1 MDAGNMLKPMLARGE
16 LHCIGATPLDEYRQY
31 IEKDQALERRFQPV
45 MVDQPTV
52 EDTISILRGIKDRYE
67 VYHGVKITDSSLVA
81 AATLSNRYITDRF
94 LPDKAIDLVDE
105 ACAAFNAPL
114 AGVMF
119 SLEELQKNFN
129 SSMLVCIISGCVT
142 SDFISKNV
150 FGLSPVFDF
159 HLKAALPLVHY
170 WMLVLLGILLG
181 LCGAFYNFIMLKG
194 QDLFGAMK
202 KIPAKYRIVFP
213 FVVSGIVC
221 YTLPSI
227 LAGGH
232 AMISLITG
240 HTLLVSTMLLLLVAK
255 FFFSAF
261 CFGSG
266 APGGIFF
273 PLLILGAYL
282 GAIYGTL
289 MIQASGIPSYYLVNF
304 ITISMA
310 GFFTA
315 IVRAPITGILLIAEM
330 TGTFEHFL
338 SLAVVCI
345 ISYLVAHLLKSE
357 PIYESLL
364 GRILAKNGFKESE
377 NADHKVL
384 RGFAVGTG
392 SIAAKQLVKDVPWP
406 EHCLIVTLNRGD
418 EEIIARGSTEIHA
431 GDTIIA
437 LIDDSYLGMVT
448 ESIQLICGEIIPE

>member
-1 MDAGNMLKPMLARGE
+1 MGKTRLIAETGAGQHGVATATAAALMGMECVVYMGKEDTERQALNVYRMRLL
-16 LHCIGATPLDEYRQY
+16 GATVIPVTTGTGTLKDACSACFREWTNRISDTHYCLGSVMGPHPFPTIVRDFQAV
-31 IEKDQALERRFQPV
+31 ISKEIKEQLMEKE
-45 MVDQPTV
+45 
-52 EDTISILRGIKDRYE
+52 GK
-67 VYHGVKITDSSLVA
+67 
-81 AATLSNRYITDRF
+81 
-94 LPDKAIDLVDE
+94 LPDAVIACVGGGSNAI
-105 ACAAFNAPL
+105 
-114 AGVMF
+114 
-119 SLEELQKNFN
+119 
-129 SSMLVCIISGCVT
+129 
-142 SDFISKNV
+142 
-150 FGLSPVFDF
+150 
-159 HLKAALPLVHY
+159 
-170 WMLVLLGILLG
+170 
-181 LCGAFYNFIMLKG
+181 GAFYNFIMLKG

-289 MIQASGIPSYYLVNF
+289 VIQASGIPSYYLVNF

-377 NADHKVL
+377 DADHKVL

-392 SIAAKQLVKDVPWP
+392 SIAAKQLVKDIPWP

-418 EEIIARGSTEIHA
+418 EEIIARGSTEIHV

-437 LIDDSYLGMVT
+437 LIDDNYLGMVT

>member
-1 MDAGNMLKPMLARGE
+1 MMTCGAGAGLA
-16 LHCIGATPLDEYRQY
+16 
-31 IEKDQALERRFQPV
+31 
-45 MVDQPTV
+45 
-52 EDTISILRGIKDRYE
+52 
-67 VYHGVKITDSSLVA
+67 
-81 AATLSNRYITDRF
+81 
-94 LPDKAIDLVDE
+94 
-105 ACAAFNAPL
+105 AAFNAPL

-159 HLKAALPLVHY
+159 HLTAALPLKHY
-170 WMLVLLGILLG
+170 WMLVLLGVLLG
-181 LCGAFYNFIMLKG
+181 CCGAFYNFVMLKG
-194 QDLFGAMK
+194 QDLFSAMK
-202 KIPAKYRIVFP
+202 KIPDKYRIVFP

-232 AMISLITG
+232 AMVSLITG
-240 HTLLVSTMLLLLVAK
+240 HTLLVSTMLLLLICK
-255 FFFSAF
+255 FLFSAF

-273 PLLILGAYL
+273 PMLILGSYI
-282 GAIYGTL
+282 GAIYGTI

-364 GRILAKNGFKESE
+364 GRILAKNGFKESDD
-377 NADHKVL
+377 ADHKVL

-392 SIAAKQLVKDVPWP
+392 SLAASKLVKDIPWP
-406 EHCLIVTLNRGD
+406 DHCLIVTLNRGD
-418 EEIIARGSTEIHA
+418 EEIIARGSTEILA
-431 GDTIIA
+431 GDKIIA
-437 LIDDSYLGMVT
+437 LIDDNYLGMVT

>member
-1 MDAGNMLKPMLARGE
+1 MGKFE
-16 LHCIGATPLDEYRQY
+16 
-31 IEKDQALERRFQPV
+31 
-45 MVDQPTV
+45 
-52 EDTISILRGIKDRYE
+52 
-67 VYHGVKITDSSLVA
+67 
-81 AATLSNRYITDRF
+81 
-94 LPDKAIDLVDE
+94 
-105 ACAAFNAPL
+105 
-114 AGVMF
+114 
-119 SLEELQKNFN
+119 
-129 SSMLVCIISGCVT
+129 
-142 SDFISKNV
+142 FISKNV

-170 WMLVLLGILLG
+170 WMLILLGILLG

-289 MIQASGIPSYYLVNF
+289 VIQASGIPSYYLVNF

-377 NADHKVL
+377 DADHKVL

-392 SIAAKQLVKDVPWP
+392 SIAAKQLVKDIPWP

-418 EEIIARGSTEIHA
+418 EEIIARGSTEIHV

-437 LIDDSYLGMVT
+437 LIDDNYLGMVT